1 MEAMLNSS
9 INHFTQY
16 ITQHDDMETQNHQL
30 IRQNQRLS
38 AAIEE
43 LRTILKQKLETA
55 LKKQREDLN
64 VMMQD
69 YIQLIQKLLRDK
81 ESIAVR
87 L

>member
-1 MEAMLNSS
+1 MLNSS